1 MRVMVL
7 GTFLADG
14 VAAVWLIASLAFGE
28 GRITAFDAMIVAAL
42 LLGFFTSLAVIIE
55 TREEEGV
62 EAELPAD
69 ATDAVN

>member
-1 MRVMVL
+1 MSYMRVMVL

-14 VAAVWLIASLAFGE
+14 VAAVWLIGSLAFGD

-55 TREEEGV
+55 TREEE
-62 EAELPAD
+62 AELPAD

>member
-14 VAAVWLIASLAFGE
+14 IAAVWVIASLAFGE

-55 TREEEGV
+55 TREEQ
-62 EAELPAD
+62 AELPTD
-69 ATDAVN
+69 ARDAVN

>member
-1 MRVMVL
+1 MSYMRAMVL
-7 GTFLADG
+7 ATFLADG
-14 VAAVWLIASLAFGE
+14 IAAVWLIASLAFGE

-55 TREEEGV
+55 TREEE
-62 EAELPAD
+62 AELPAD

>member
-1 MRVMVL
+1 MSYMRVLVL

-28 GRITAFDAMIVAAL
+28 GRITAFDAMIVVAL

-55 TREEEGV
+55 TREEE
-62 EAELPAD
+62 AELPAD

>member
-7 GTFLADG
+7 GTFLVDG

-28 GRITAFDAMIVAAL
+28 GRITAFDAMIVSAL

-55 TREEEGV
+55 TREEE
-62 EAELPAD
+62 AKMPDD

>member
-55 TREEEGV
+55 TREDEV
-62 EAELPAD
+62 ELPAD